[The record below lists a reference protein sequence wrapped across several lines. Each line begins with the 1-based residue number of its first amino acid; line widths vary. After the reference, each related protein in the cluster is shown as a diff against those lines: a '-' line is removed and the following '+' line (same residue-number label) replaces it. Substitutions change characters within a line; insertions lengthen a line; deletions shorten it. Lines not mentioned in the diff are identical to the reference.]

1 MSMKTKRF
9 SYRRL
14 IQILDYEYT
23 LQEDTWCQPY
33 KYEYSTFLQAKKNCD
48 VDPDCKMFY
57 ELVGDNEG
65 FVLCGEDAQI
75 KPSSHNSR
83 LYVRNGE

>member
-1 MSMKTKRF
+1 MKTKRL
-9 SYRRL
+9 SYCRL

-75 KPSSHNSR
+75 KPSSYNSR